1 MSATPTVR
9 HVQVEDE
16 AGLARLG
23 RLVARAVI
31 PGDVILLIGDLGA
44 GKTSFARA
52 FIRAHGV
59 EDEIPSPTF
68 SLVQTYDV
76 GGDGSPARSIW
87 HFDLYR
93 LDGESDLYELGIED
107 AFNDGITLIEWPDR
121 LGRLTPADRLEIA
134 IAFGRHETER
144 GVTLT
149 GSGIWARRLA
159 EILGEDDDRV

>member
-1 MSATPTVR
+1 MNATPTVR
-9 HVQVEDE
+9 HVKVEDE

-23 RLVARAVI
+23 RLVARAVA

-76 GGDGSPARSIW
+76 APERSIW

-93 LDGESDLYELGIED
+93 LDGESDLHELGIED

-134 IAFGRHETER
+134 IGFGRRETER
-144 GVTLT
+144 EIALT
-149 GSGIWARRLA
+149 GFGVWARRLA
-159 EILGEDDDRV
+159 EVLEQDDDRV